1 VAPLVVV
8 FLGLILL
15 CGPIA
20 MSWGQKKARRRYH
33 KFTKKKAEQAK
44 LRKELGE
51 ANDALEE
58 V

>member
-1 VAPLVVV
+1 MAMLAVAV
-8 FLGLILL
+8 LGLILL

-20 MSWGQKKARRRYH
+20 MSWGQKKASRRYR
-33 KFTKKKAEQAK
+33 KYTKKKNDKAK

-51 ANDALEE
+51 VTEALEE